1 MKLKQHNFFWQ
12 SKREN
17 FIFVQ
22 SYSHY
27 RLGKKLKFQML
38 LSAKTL
44 QFFF

>member
-27 RLGKKLKFQML
+27 RLGEKLKSQML
-38 LSAKTL
+38 LSAYFTV
-44 QFFF
+44 FF